1 MVFIFPSKLPLC
13 VCALSVRLFV
23 TPWTVA
29 CQTLL
34 SPGFSRQQFWSGLLF
49 SSPGDLSDPGIGPQS
64 LASPSLAGQFFT
76 TSATWKAPK
85 LLRFPTK
92 TSPSHSSPVLV
103 MALCSDQ
110 NPESTSVRPL
120 IPNTGTSS
128 RCCAVPSGY
137 VLKPVWSHCHTAT
150 TLVPITDILLLGLN
164 AVACLISLGVA
175 STPALLESSLH
186 KMPFHNLKQIR
197 SYFSPD

>member
-1 MVFIFPSKLPLC
+1 MVFIFPSKLLLC
-13 VCALSVRLFV
+13 VCALRVRLFV

-29 CQTLL
+29 CRTLL
-34 SPGFSRQQFWSGLLF
+34 STGFSRQQYWSGLLF
-49 SSPGDLSDPGIGPQS
+49 SSPGDLSDPGIGPPS
-64 LASPSLAGQFFT
+64 LASPSVAGQFFT
-76 TSATWKAPK
+76 TSATWEAPK

-103 MALCSDQ
+103 MALWSDQ

-128 RCCAVPSGY
+128 RSCPLRLCIKASVVSLPRCHHPSPNHGY
-137 VLKPVWSHCHTAT
+137 PAS
-150 TLVPITDILLLGLN
+150 GLN
-164 AVACLISLGVA
+164 AVACLISLRVA
-175 STPALLESSLH
+175 FTPALLESSLH